1 MIGNVYL
8 LCKTL
13 YNESDVE
20 RRLKY
25 LNRIKTVIIQAS
37 NSDDLQHYG
46 KCWRQDENEC
56 QSIESALQTYDE
68 MKKCV
73 YKLFCDFI
81 VILITLN

>member
-1 MIGNVYL
+1 MIGNIYL

-20 RRLKY
+20 RRLNTLIALKQ
-25 LNRIKTVIIQAS
+25 LLFKPVTAKRRTA
-37 NSDDLQHYG
+37 L
-46 KCWRQDENEC
+46 RQDENEC